1 MRMLIVLAG
10 LIAGLIAVIPLGPM
24 SMSIVG
30 VSMAQGRRAGLLAA
44 AGVVTGDMVATAA
57 AASIVLLGRRLPDG
71 VLPSIRMAA
80 LVALAA
86 VGIVLL
92 LRADRIDAVASGA
105 RRPGPI
111 LFLLTAVSPLTL
123 GAWLAM
129 LVAGP
134 FASDRSGMM
143 LFVAGLILGSGLWH
157 PLLAL
162 VASSAGARV
171 SARGITRL
179 ARLGG
184 GCMVSLAVVFA
195 AGLGFA

>member
-1 MRMLIVLAG
+1 MLIVLAG
-10 LIAGLIAVIPLGPM
+10 LIAGLVAVIPLGPM

-30 VSMAQGRRAGLLAA
+30 VSVAHGRRAGLSAA
-44 AGVVTGDMVATAA
+44 AGVVTGDVVATAV
-57 AASIVLLGRRLPDG
+57 AASIVLLGRRLPGG
-71 VLPSIRMAA
+71 VLPSIRVAA

-86 VGIVLL
+86 VGIVLI
-92 LRADRIDAVASGA
+92 LRADRIDAMASGVH
-105 RRPGPI
+105 RPGPM

-123 GAWLAM
+123 GAWLAL
-129 LVAGP
+129 LVASP
-134 FASDRSGMM
+134 FASDRSGMV

-162 VASSAGARV
+162 VASSAGAMV

-195 AGLGFA
+195 AGYGFA

>member
-30 VSMAQGRRAGLLAA
+30 VSMAQGRRAGLWAA
-44 AGVVTGDMVATAA
+44 AGVVTGDVVATAA
-57 AASIVLLGRRLPDG
+57 AASIVLLGRRLPGG
-71 VLPSIRMAA
+71 VLPSIRVAA

-86 VGIVLL
+86 VGIVLI
-92 LRADRIDAVASGA
+92 LRADRIDAVASGVH
-105 RRPGPI
+105 RPGPI
-111 LFLLTAVSPLTL
+111 LFLLTAVSPMTL

-134 FASDRSGMM
+134 FASDRSDMM

-157 PLLAL
+157 TLLAL

-184 GCMVSLAVVFA
+184 GCMVGLAVVLA